1 MGMKMTKK
9 FTVRYNGY
17 EKLCNGYAESS
28 QVCAGLVKRGIY
40 PQIVIQYV
48 ADDWNEKR
56 VDVIG
61 QNGNDGLHYE

>member
-1 MGMKMTKK
+1 MTKT

-28 QVCAGLVKRGIY
+28 QVCADLVKRGIY

-48 ADDWNEKR
+48 ADDWDEKR
-56 VDVIG
+56 VDI
-61 QNGNDGLHYE
+61 NASNFIE